1 MVQAP
6 SWCGVTSRADASG
19 KAALDPTPPGFGVLL
34 QPPPMASAFRRAAL
48 ERHSSESLD
57 RISTICHSAW
67 VPLSRLAELADQILT
82 ERQAALPERALDP
95 KILALLPY

>member
-1 MVQAP
+1 
-6 SWCGVTSRADASG
+6 
-19 KAALDPTPPGFGVLL
+19 
-34 QPPPMASAFRRAAL
+34 MASAFRRAAL

-82 ERQAALPERALDP
+82 ERQCLNPVRVIPGFCESE
-95 KILALLPY
+95 LPY

>member
-1 MVQAP
+1 
-6 SWCGVTSRADASG
+6 
-19 KAALDPTPPGFGVLL
+19 
-34 QPPPMASAFRRAAL
+34 MASKFRRAAL

-67 VPLSRLAELADQILT
+67 VPLPRLAELAEQILF

-95 KILALLPY
+95 EILALLPY